1 MSDLAAITEQLERW
15 FDEGERAALDEA
27 GRLAAAQPVD
37 IDALLHWVDTVRG
50 PGPEARD
57 LARRALRFALGLR
70 VVPGAVCRPT
80 QP

>member
-27 GRLAAAQPVD
+27 GRLAAEGPVD
-37 IDALLHWVDTVRG
+37 IEALLRWIDTVRG
-50 PGPEARD
+50 PSAEARD

-70 VVPGAVCRPT
+70 VVPGAVCRATP
-80 QP
+80 P